1 MQSETHEILYRSLA
15 DITDRINGAIEEDDV
30 RTIIGLDEE
39 HRDVMDSIKR
49 VGLGLDIG
57 LLHQVKETLD
67 QVHEVISKIK
77 KQRDELGR
85 QLMGFERKKKVS
97 SAYAGNRFSVMAVI

>member
-1 MQSETHEILYRSLA
+1 MQSKTHEILYRNLSN
-15 DITDRINGAIEEDDV
+15 ITDRVNCAIEENDV
-30 RTIIGLDEE
+30 RAIIGLAEE
-39 HRDVMDSIKR
+39 QRDVMDSLKR
-49 VGLGLDIG
+49 AGLCQDVE
-57 LLHQVKETLD
+57 LLGRAKETLD

-97 SAYAGNRFSVMAVI
+97 SAYAGNRFSVIAVI

>member
-1 MQSETHEILYRSLA
+1 MQSEIHGTLYRSLS
-15 DITDRINGAIEEDDV
+15 DITDRINGALEENDV
-30 RTIIGLDEE
+30 RALLSLAEE
-39 HRDVMDSIKR
+39 QRDVMDSLKR
-49 VGLGLDIG
+49 AGLCQDVE
-57 LLHQVKETLD
+57 LLGRAKETLD

-97 SAYAGNRFSVMAVI
+97 SAYAGNRFSVIAVI